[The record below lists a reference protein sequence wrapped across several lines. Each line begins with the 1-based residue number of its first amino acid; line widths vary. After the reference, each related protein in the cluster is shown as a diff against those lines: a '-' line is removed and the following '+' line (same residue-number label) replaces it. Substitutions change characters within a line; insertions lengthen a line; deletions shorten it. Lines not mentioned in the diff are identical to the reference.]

1 MDGYFLNLTDAKGND
16 EKIGGHLIEKK
27 PIDINNMAVHFSSPC
42 ESVHESDGVSWTD
55 ATSDPRADAVSSETM
70 EANRPQVF
78 DTRCGENSSTS
89 FLRLFLTGSTTITSI
104 FSNTSRKLVMPIR
117 FSSVYGEDI
126 ARSLFLSRKK
136 STFSDHASQICRT
149 HMAQFLHVGHQQG
162 EAMSEG
168 RVVLCADLFDQ
179 WAQQHLTVIRDGQ
192 DGCQL
197 DRGVAKSR
205 HHSCKETAAGC
216 SEISLCNI
224 LKIGRYKDLYYCLL
238 WELTNNDYLNYLLI
252 KWINKQ
258 NSFKWIVGKHDFTK
272 IGIS

>member
-1 MDGYFLNLTDAKGND
+1 MAGYFLNLTDAKGND

-27 PIDINNMAVHFSSPC
+27 PMDINNMAVHFSSPC

-126 ARSLFLSRKK
+126 ARSLFLSRWAKK
-136 STFSDHASQICRT
+136 ARSAIMRRRCAELTWLSFSMWATSRGKRWARAESFSVLTCLTSERSSTSPSY
-149 HMAQFLHVGHQQG
+149 
-162 EAMSEG
+162 AMG
-168 RVVLCADLFDQ
+168 RMDVSLTEVLQRAD
-179 WAQQHLTVIRDGQ
+179 I
-192 DGCQL
+192 
-197 DRGVAKSR
+197 
-205 HHSCKETAAGC
+205 TAARRRLLDVRKLA
-216 SEISLCNI
+216 SAISW
-224 LKIGRYKDLYYCLL
+224 K
-238 WELTNNDYLNYLLI
+238 
-252 KWINKQ
+252 
-258 NSFKWIVGKHDFTK
+258 
-272 IGIS
+272 